1 MKFLLCFA
9 LVCAVAI
16 AKPMPEPEKSHESS
30 IDVKNETVLN
40 LNRVERND
48 DQQFPLV
55 QTTVKSGEMEPKTE
69 LNTDLTTDANEKS
82 R

>member
-16 AKPMPEPEKSHESS
+16 AKPMDEAKKSELLSTS
-30 IDVKNETVLN
+30 LSTKNGTVISN
-40 LNRVERND
+40 HRVERND
-48 DQQFPLV
+48 KATPIV
-55 QTTVKSGEMEPKTE
+55 QVSSESNENNESKTDE
-69 LNTDLTTDANEKS
+69 IKNADDKP

>member
-16 AKPMPEPEKSHESS
+16 AKPMDDAKKSEQLSS
-30 IDVKNETVLN
+30 TKNETVILN
-40 LNRVERND
+40 HRVERND
-48 DQQFPLV
+48 KISPIV
-55 QTTVKSGEMEPKTE
+55 QASPESNENNESKDDEIKSADDKQ
-69 LNTDLTTDANEKS
+69 